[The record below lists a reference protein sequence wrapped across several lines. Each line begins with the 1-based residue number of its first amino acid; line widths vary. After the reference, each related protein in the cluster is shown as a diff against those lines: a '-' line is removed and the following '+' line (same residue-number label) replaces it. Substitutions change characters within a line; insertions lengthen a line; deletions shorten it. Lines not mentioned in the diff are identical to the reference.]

1 MSFAIESE
9 ELIAPVAHDGA
20 SFAPAEE
27 SRRYF
32 RIKYS
37 FGRVLAALLLI
48 PALPVIGLL
57 ILIVRLT
64 SRGPGIYRQ
73 VRVGA
78 GGRGYVMYK
87 IRTMRHDAESGS
99 GPVWAA
105 PNDARTTGLGQFL
118 RKVHLDEFPQLLN
131 VIKGEMAL
139 IGPRPE
145 RPEFTQLLARQLPG
159 YLDRLQV
166 RPGITGLAQINL
178 PPDTDLDSVRR
189 KLVLDLEY
197 IRQAGAWLD
206 LQILACTAL
215 RLVGCSG
222 QRASRLTR
230 LDRYMKYVGRLFRD
244 QEAAARL
251 RAKGTRINAEVS
263 SEVANV

>member
-78 GGRGYVMYK
+78 CDRIFLIYK
-87 IRTMRHDAESGS
+87 NPPMLHYAE
-99 GPVWAA
+99 
-105 PNDARTTGLGQFL
+105 
-118 RKVHLDEFPQLLN
+118 
-131 VIKGEMAL
+131 
-139 IGPRPE
+139 
-145 RPEFTQLLARQLPG
+145 
-159 YLDRLQV
+159 
-166 RPGITGLAQINL
+166 
-178 PPDTDLDSVRR
+178 
-189 KLVLDLEY
+189 
-197 IRQAGAWLD
+197 
-206 LQILACTAL
+206 
-215 RLVGCSG
+215 
-222 QRASRLTR
+222 TR
-230 LDRYMKYVGRLFRD
+230 
-244 QEAAARL
+244 
-251 RAKGTRINAEVS
+251 S
-263 SEVANV
+263 